1 MQKVYKTK
9 QSIFLLTND
18 TGFVLYPVSSTPV
31 SGLTMHTI
39 IIIIIKLQHSNH
51 Y

>member
-18 TGFVLYPVSSTPV
+18 TGFVLYLLVV
-31 SGLTMHTI
+31 HQYLA
-39 IIIIIKLQHSNH
+39 
-51 Y
+51 